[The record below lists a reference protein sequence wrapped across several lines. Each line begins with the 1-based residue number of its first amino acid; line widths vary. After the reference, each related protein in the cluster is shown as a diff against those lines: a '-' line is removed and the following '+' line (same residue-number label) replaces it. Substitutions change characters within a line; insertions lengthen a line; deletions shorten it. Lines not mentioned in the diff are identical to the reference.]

1 MKNNTNERARIITA
15 ERVQNASDKYI
26 YDAAIE
32 NMRQEVVAQKETVIQ
47 QLIAEE
53 TGTSIINPLEIA
65 VRCSLVPYEDGVE
78 EVLWDGNV
86 RIRFLPVG
94 IVQDNGTAQLVQQ
107 FERVPAPVMGGI
119 VEPTGEEEP
128 CDPSEDGE

>member
-15 ERVQNASDKYI
+15 EREQSSATQRT

-32 NMRQEVVAQKETVIQ
+32 HMRQEVVAQRETVIQ

-53 TGTSIINPLEIA
+53 TGTTIINPEEIA
-65 VRCSLVPYEDGVE
+65 RRCSLKPYPDGVE
-78 EVLWDGNV
+78 EVLWDNNV

-94 IVQDNGTAQLVQQ
+94 IVQDNGTARLVQQ

-128 CDPSEDGE
+128 CDTSEYGE